1 MTPSMPTS
9 ADPLAGMKLVVD
21 FLSDP
26 ASYPDRPGFVRVT
39 ETHMSFVFIAGEWVY
54 KIKKP
59 VRLGMIDFTT
69 LASRCLNCE
78 RELALNQRLA
88 PGVYRE
94 VMPIVRR
101 AGGELSLA
109 GEGEAIEWAVVM
121 RRLDEDRLLDHMLAQ
136 GVVRP
141 ADIARLCK
149 VLADFY
155 AGAPRSDIA
164 PERLIAKWR
173 SGIDMV
179 ERSLTDP
186 RFGLPAASVL
196 PPIQSLRHV
205 LDDDAGLLTERAV
218 RGHILEGHG
227 DLRPE
232 HVFLGA
238 QTLLIDC
245 LEFDEQLRW
254 LDPFDEASF
263 LGMECERLGA
273 DWIGTQLIEC
283 LSQRLQDQPLPRL
296 LRFYRC
302 YRACL
307 RASLSIEHLRD
318 PRPRTPEKW
327 PRQAR
332 EYLALALASMP

>member
-1 MTPSMPTS
+1 MTPSTPIS
-9 ADPLAGMKLVVD
+9 ADHLAGIEPVVD

-26 ASYPDRPGFVRVT
+26 AAYPERPGFVRVT
-39 ETHMSFVFIAGEWVY
+39 ETHMSFVFIAGDWVY

-69 LASRCLNCE
+69 LAARRRNCE
-78 RELALNQRLA
+78 RELTLNRRLA

-101 AGGELSLA
+101 PDGDLALA
-109 GEGEAIEWAVVM
+109 GEGEVIEWAVVM
-121 RRLDEDRLLDHMLAQ
+121 RRLDDDRLLDHMLAQ
-136 GVVRP
+136 GTVHP
-141 ADIARLCK
+141 ADIARLGK

-155 AGAPRSDIA
+155 AGAPRINMA
-164 PERLIAKWR
+164 PEQLIAKWR
-173 SGIDMV
+173 GGVDMV

-186 RFGLPAASVL
+186 AFGLPSTSVS
-196 PPIQSLRHV
+196 PPIQSLRDV
-205 LDDDAGLLTERAV
+205 LDHDPGLLTERAA
-218 RGHILEGHG
+218 RGRIVEGHG

-232 HVFLGA
+232 HVFLGS

-254 LDPFDEASF
+254 LDPFDEASL
-263 LGMECERLGA
+263 LGMECGRLGA
-273 DWIGTQLIEC
+273 DWIGPQLVEC
-283 LSQRLQDQPLPRL
+283 LSQRLQDQPPPRL

-302 YRACL
+302 YRASL

-332 EYLALALASMP
+332 EYLAIALAAMP

>member
-1 MTPSMPTS
+1 MTQSTPTS
-9 ADPLAGMKLVVD
+9 ADPLSSMKPVID
-21 FLSDP
+21 FLSNP
-26 ASYPDRPGFVRVT
+26 ATYPDRPGFVRVT

-59 VRLGMIDFTT
+59 VRLGLIDFTT
-69 LASRCLNCE
+69 LESRRRNCE

-94 VMPIVRR
+94 VLPITRR
-101 AGGELSLA
+101 AGGALSLA
-109 GEGEAIEWAVVM
+109 GEGETIEWVVVM
-121 RRLDEDRLLDHMLAQ
+121 RRLDEDRLLDHMLAK

-141 ADIARLCK
+141 ADIARLCQ

-155 AGAPRSDIA
+155 AGAPRIDIA
-164 PERLIAKWR
+164 PEQLIAKWR

-179 ERSLTDP
+179 ERSLADP
-186 RFGLPAASVL
+186 VFELPPASVSA
-196 PPIQSLRHV
+196 PIRSLHHV
-205 LDDDAGLLTERAV
+205 LDNDAGLLTERAA
-218 RGHILEGHG
+218 RGRILEGHG

-232 HVFLGA
+232 HVFLGT

-273 DWIGTQLIEC
+273 GWIGTQLIEC

-332 EYLALALASMP
+332 EYLALGMASMP